1 MGFGHRKNGGHSVR
15 VWQIN
20 FSDLSGGAAR
30 AAYRLHHALRVAG
43 VDSRM
48 QVVKTTSGDWT
59 VSSPKDALFK
69 FGTMIRPQLAA
80 LVRGMQKSPP
90 RTPLSPALLPSRWP
104 ALLNESEAD
113 LVHLHWICGEMM
125 SIEDIGR
132 IKKPVLWTLHDMWA
146 FAGAEHCPWD
156 DRWVQGY
163 TRLNRCPDESGFDLN
178 RWIWNRKRSAWKRP
192 MQIVTPSRW
201 LADCVRQSVLMRD
214 WPVETIPNAIDTEAW
229 QPIERNLA
237 RRLMGFPV
245 ESRVVAFGAMSTG
258 AVVPHK
264 GFDLLLPT
272 LAHLRGQIPGLE
284 LVVFGQLRP
293 KNPPDLGFPVHYTG
307 HLHDDLSLRTLYS
320 AADVM
325 IIPSRI
331 DNLPNTGVE
340 ALACGTPVVAFDTC
354 GLPDIVAHQKT
365 GWLAKAFDTEDLACG
380 IVWVLADENR
390 YVQLSEAARKDAVA
404 RYSYPVVAAQYKA
417 LYHRLLGG

>member
-132 IKKPVLWTLHDMWA
+132 MKKPVLWTLHDI
-146 FAGAEHCPWD
+146 
-156 DRWVQGY
+156 DRKS
-163 TRLNRCPDESGFDLN
+163 TRLNS
-178 RWIWNRKRSAWKRP
+178 SH
-192 MQIVTPSRW
+192 T
-201 LADCVRQSVLMRD
+201 
-214 WPVETIPNAIDTEAW
+214 
-229 QPIERNLA
+229 
-237 RRLMGFPV
+237 
-245 ESRVVAFGAMSTG
+245 
-258 AVVPHK
+258 
-264 GFDLLLPT
+264 
-272 LAHLRGQIPGLE
+272 
-284 LVVFGQLRP
+284 
-293 KNPPDLGFPVHYTG
+293 
-307 HLHDDLSLRTLYS
+307 
-320 AADVM
+320 
-325 IIPSRI
+325 
-331 DNLPNTGVE
+331 
-340 ALACGTPVVAFDTC
+340 
-354 GLPDIVAHQKT
+354 
-365 GWLAKAFDTEDLACG
+365 
-380 IVWVLADENR
+380 
-390 YVQLSEAARKDAVA
+390 
-404 RYSYPVVAAQYKA
+404 
-417 LYHRLLGG
+417 